1 MMRLRDRSGAL
12 AAVGLIACLAAW
24 PGCSRKR
31 GVEIYQDGEVT
42 VVHNPETPSP
52 APGGPSRLILRE
64 DLVIGRG
71 PGPDREL
78 FDSLNGIGV
87 DDEDN
92 IYAWD
97 GASVRIH
104 VFDRNGRLLRSFGS
118 RGQGPG
124 ELQDPADMDVR
135 GDGAVAVLDSS
146 PRRVV
151 FYDRQGRYLHSSI
164 FRTTWPHMGFEI
176 DTRGVLYGVSL
187 QKREL
192 RTWRNRLFKYDEALT
207 SAEEIAGIEGPDPP
221 SDVISFFR
229 PRLEFHLTRDDR
241 LVWVNTSKYEFHVLD
256 RGGREIRRIVKDF
269 RPLRIPEEG
278 RREWIQLMTGGQPP
292 EPDLKFE
299 FPAAY
304 PPVRTFLA
312 DEEGRI
318 FVKTHENDGRGG
330 VWWDALDVD
339 GRFIARFLFPENE
352 MAARVK
358 KGKLYA
364 QLEEDED
371 GRPLLKRYTLDWK

>member
-1 MMRLRDRSGAL
+1 MTRLPEWSGAL
-12 AAVGLIACLAAW
+12 VAVGLVACLVAW

-42 VVHNPETPSP
+42 VVHNPETPAP
-52 APGGPSRLILRE
+52 VPGGPRQLSLRE
-64 DLVIGRG
+64 DLVIGRAG
-71 PGPDREL
+71 SPDAGI
-78 FDSLNGIGV
+78 FSSLNGIGV

-97 GASVRIH
+97 GSSVRIL
-104 VFDRNGRLLRSFGS
+104 VFDRNGRHLRSFGS

-124 ELQDPADMDVR
+124 ELQDPGAMDVR
-135 GDGAVAVLDSS
+135 GDGAVAVLDSG

-151 FYDRQGRYLHSSI
+151 FYDRQGRYLRSSI
-164 FRTTWPHMGFEI
+164 SRTTWPHMGFEI
-176 DTRGVLYGVSL
+176 DTRGAIYGVSL

-192 RTWRNRLFKYDEALT
+192 RTWRNRLFKYDEAMT

-221 SDVISFFR
+221 DVISFFR
-229 PRLEFHLTRDDR
+229 PRLKFHLTRDDR

-269 RPLRIPEEG
+269 RPLRIPEDE
-278 RREWIQLMTGGQPP
+278 RRKWIQSETGGQPP
-292 EPDLKFE
+292 EPDLEFE

-318 FVKTHENDGRGG
+318 FVKTHENDDRGG
-330 VWWDALDVD
+330 VWWDAFDVE
-339 GRFIARFLFPENE
+339 GRFVARFLFPENE
-352 MAARVK
+352 LAFRVK

-364 QLEEDED
+364 ILEEDED
-371 GRPLLKRYTLDWK
+371 GSPLLKRYALDWK